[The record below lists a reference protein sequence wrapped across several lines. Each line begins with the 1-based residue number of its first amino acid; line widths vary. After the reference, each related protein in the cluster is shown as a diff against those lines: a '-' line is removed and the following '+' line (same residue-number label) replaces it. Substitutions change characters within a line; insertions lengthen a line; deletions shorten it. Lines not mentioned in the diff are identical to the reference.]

1 MGKNKSFNMKQAEI
15 QKKQLNELVLWDK
28 NPRAIKEVDY
38 ERLKNLIKE
47 LGLFK
52 PFVINQD
59 NIILGGNMRYRVC
72 KDLGYKEVF
81 VSVVKTNNEAE
92 MFSYALADNDRAG
105 YYEEDKVAELV
116 LQNPTLKLDMYKLD
130 LGQLTPVEDL
140 LERFGP
146 SLEEDEPPEL
156 EEGEAISKLGEV
168 YQLGRHR
175 VMCGDST
182 KIEDVEKLMNGQKAD
197 MVFTDPPYGMNLDTD
212 WSGAKSKLQFYQ
224 EKGCKGSGNKYER
237 VIGDN
242 EDFNPELV
250 ATIFNNFDYCKEI
263 FVWGADYYPE
273 LLKNYKLG
281 NMFVWDKRSNDD
293 TNIDYVEQSDKM
305 FGSQFEL
312 CWSKNKH
319 RKQIARV
326 KWAGIFGTEKE
337 FDKKRVHPSQKPTT
351 LSSWFI
357 DKYSKENDLIV
368 DLFGGSGSTLIAC
381 EQLNRQCYMMEL
393 DEKYA
398 SVIIDRWEKFTGQVA
413 KKIC

>member
-1 MGKNKSFNMKQAEI
+1 MKQAEI

-116 LQNPTLKLDMYKLD
+116 LQNPTLKLDLHKLD

-182 KIEDVEKLMNGQKAD
+182 KIEDVEKLMNGEKAD
-197 MVFTDPPYGMNLDTD
+197 MVFTDPPYGIDF
-212 WSGAKSKLQFYQ
+212 KS
-224 EKGCKGSGNKYER
+224 EKGKKIKGDDLESDEMMN
-237 VIGDN
+237 
-242 EDFNPELV
+242 
-250 ATIFNNFDYCKEI
+250 FNNCWQRISYQVVKDDCFMMVWQSPRFFHLLNLYGEWKLFRLYTMYKSNRISFPHGAWINKTEPCLIFTKGEPKISEENYLDDCFVYVHDKESHK
-263 FVWGADYYPE
+263 D
-273 LLKNYKLG
+273 
-281 NMFVWDKRSNDD
+281 SNVGHP
-293 TNIDYVEQSDKM
+293 TPKPVTMVSENIRAV
-305 FGSQFEL
+305 
-312 CWSKNKH
+312 
-319 RKQIARV
+319 V
-326 KWAGIFGTEKE
+326 KE
-337 FDKKRVHPSQKPTT
+337 D
-351 LSSWFI
+351 
-357 DKYSKENDLIV
+357 NIV
-368 DLFGGSGSTLIAC
+368 LDLFGGSGSTLIAC
-381 EQLNRQCYMMEL
+381 EQLNRTCYMMEL
-393 DEKYA
+393 DPKYVD
-398 SVIIDRWEKFTGQVA
+398 VIRKRYHKFVTGSEEGWEINTPKLNV
-413 KKIC
+413 